1 MKKRNLGLFG
11 VATVAALSLGSCQPQ
26 KTTTS
31 GGVNIK
37 SYYTYAEA
45 PKDEVYDTDGGRL
58 DVSVN
63 YSNTDGISF
72 RKEDSFLNSVDK
84 KTYKKD
90 DVLPTWKAFAEKTK
104 TTICEAS
111 DYKGKETVDAPIL
124 ENDDFKSQK
133 DKNQQIDVL
142 YQKTNQI
149 NTWGSANKMIKL
161 DEHLDDMPNFKKY
174 LEKNKFVKKDITSPD
189 GHIYYTPYFDSYND
203 VERCLIMDTSLV
215 EKVVDATSFDNFDT
229 TNNGG
234 SNPAVNVVQKGSYT
248 PFICANN
255 NYPAATTVKVSV
267 NGEAKDMTIKQTGYN
282 IIAEQ
287 NKLLQAGTTGKALA
301 KQFKDYLV
309 AAFGDNVGEGKVYS
323 KYSEI
328 FTAQQAAYNTDELI
342 ALMRVVKANPGVIS
356 GDANA
361 EVETLQ
367 PRGEDN
373 SRIQNILQF
382 AQIWGVQGLVS
393 EKDFLYYTNDG
404 KLNDARST
412 KASYQVLQNLAA
424 IYEEGLIVT
433 DFWYKGASQNK
444 NLWLQKNYQKTL
456 DNWGYG
462 LLEYDYVATQV
473 VANDVYEGVG
483 TASNKRKGAAQNLK
497 VTGIK
502 PILAP
507 LSYWGTGKVSVDADL
522 TDFSQ
527 KTLMRHYDENRSTKD
542 TGFCIP
548 SNTDNLKGALRLVD
562 YVWSDM
568 GRLIQD
574 YGPQE
579 YWNKPVVEA
588 GKDSLAA
595 GLTYD
600 ASKAY
605 VATDYIDGELVP
617 ILSAAVKQMWANSG
631 NDYWSFMRGYIG
643 STHGIGH
650 ERSKS
655 IQLQCCNYYGQKG
668 LADLETTF
676 ANGVCDVS
684 LNNKDGDDNDATVTW
699 NTSVP
704 TTNYNE
710 PDTTV
715 SNEHYAA
722 IVAFWNNS
730 KYNALPLGWVYVVQ
744 AGKGADISGATLGS
758 ANSKNYT
765 YADVQSQQ
773 NDFNKFYVYAMANSL
788 SKDGAFVPDYAKSTN

>member
-11 VATVAALSLGSCQPQ
+11 VATVAALSLGSCQPT

-104 TTICEAS
+104 TTIYEAS

-234 SNPAVNVVQKGSYT
+234 TNPAVNVVQKGSYT
-248 PFICANN
+248 PFICADN

-287 NKLLQAGTTGKALA
+287 NKLLAAGTTGKALA

-473 VANDVYEGVG
+473 VANDEYEGVG
-483 TASNKRKGAAQNLK
+483 TASTQRKGAAAQMT
-497 VTGIK
+497 VQGIK

-507 LSYWGTGKVSVDADL
+507 LAYWPTGSVTVDTDL

-548 SNTDNLKGALRLVD
+548 KNTDNIKGALRLVD
-562 YVWSDM
+562 YVWSKM

-574 YGPQE
+574 YGPE
-579 YWNKPVVEA
+579 AYWNKPQVEA

-600 ASKAY
+600 ASKSY
-605 VATDYIDGELVP
+605 VATDYIEGELVP
-617 ILSAAVKQMWANSG
+617 IISTPVKQMWKESG

-676 ANGVCDVS
+676 ANGVSDVS
-684 LNNKDGDDNDATVTW
+684 LNNKKVVDGKTVITW

-704 TTNYNE
+704 TANYNE
-710 PDTTV
+710 PASSV
-715 SNEHYAA
+715 ANENYSA
-722 IVAFWNNS
+722 IVNFWNNS
-730 KYNALPLGWVYVVQ
+730 KYAVKPLGWVYVVQ
-744 AGKGADISGATLGS
+744 AAKGADLSTTVLGQDT
-758 ANSKNYT
+758 NSNDYT
-765 YADVQSQQ
+765 YNDVVNQQ
-773 NDFNKFYVYAMANSL
+773 TQFNRLYLYSMANSL
-788 SKDGAFVPDYAKSTN
+788 GASFVPDYAKTSN